1 MELDRLVKL
10 AQFAGALLAIPV
22 AAGGSISLYRSCFS
36 DDVVCQNMRSAI
48 LATMDKNVPAK
59 AKLTLLQRDVE
70 QFGTRCAKIDPDANG
85 IFQTAMQQLASQVAS
100 PNSAPAAARPPSP
113 ALAPPLTTPP
123 PSQSSADAS
132 ASGIA
137 KPQPKAPEEEPRLD
151 LRRFDGTWVS
161 NVSCAAAA
169 GAQGYSY
176 QFIAQVK
183 DAVFHGQYGIENEPG
198 WTTFDGKI
206 QSDGS
211 ADIHAK
217 GLTGQSAFTVGNV
230 SAGTHFDYHIT
241 TRFEGSNGTGTRVEL
256 RPCNFTF
263 VKK

>member
-22 AAGGSISLYRSCFS
+22 AAGGSISLYRSYFS

-206 QSDGS
+206 QSVARPTS
-211 ADIHAK
+211 TQK
-217 GLTGQSAFTVGNV
+217 VSPVRVRSLWV